1 MDAGH
6 DAQERTG
13 RLARRFDRRRRDHGV
28 ARAGGDATSRA
39 VDDALADALA
49 RADRADG
56 SDGGRGGVLERLP
69 RAGRTRAR
77 APRPDTPA
85 RRTVD
90 GLRAHGWTSL
100 HDLHWP
106 GRPGVLL
113 DEVVIGPG
121 GVVVVDGSRWSAD
134 LTVTAGLPHQ
144 GGRVHDRELHA
155 LVDAVAA
162 VTSLVGPTHR
172 SAVTAVLCP
181 PGAAGPVRTSAG
193 LLVVGRERLGAHLAG
208 LPARLSPYDVADL
221 GRRLARE
228 LGGRVG
234 PDLLTTAAL
243 DQPDAAAGPVRAGT
257 RGSRARLA
265 ARTETVTAPTRRGLR
280 RAVRRAD
287 LVALALLAAVVVVL
301 GVDPAS
307 LATAGSAV
315 GDFVASWVVP
325 ETLLPGSVPASV
337 PPSLPGGAGPVA
349 TS

>member
-28 ARAGGDATSRA
+28 TPPDGTSRA
-39 VDDALADALA
+39 VADALADALA

-56 SDGGRGGVLERLP
+56 DGRTDRTRGGDRP
-69 RAGRTRAR
+69 AGRSRAR
-77 APRPDTPA
+77 GPRPDSRA
-85 RRTVD
+85 HRTVD

-113 DEVVIGPG
+113 DEIVIGPG

-162 VTSLVGPTHR
+162 VTALVGPAHR
-172 SAVTAVLCP
+172 SAVTAVVCP

-208 LPARLSPYDVADL
+208 LPVRLSPYDVADL
-221 GRRLARE
+221 GRRLSRE

-243 DQPDAAAGPVRAGT
+243 DQPDAAAGSVRPGT
-257 RGSRARLA
+257 RGSRARVA
-265 ARTETVTAPTRRGLR
+265 ARTEAVTAPTRTGLR

-287 LVALALLAAVVVVL
+287 LVALALLAAVVVTL

-325 ETLLPGSVPASV
+325 ETLLPGALPDTGVP
-337 PPSLPGGAGPVA
+337 LPGGAGPVT

>member
-13 RLARRFDRRRRDHGV
+13 RLARRFDRRRRDDGV
-28 ARAGGDATSRA
+28 TRAGGDATSRA

-56 SDGGRGGVLERLP
+56 TAGTRAGGRLP
-69 RAGRTRAR
+69 GAGRTRAR
-77 APRPDTPA
+77 LPRLDA
-85 RRTVD
+85 RADRTVD

-121 GVVVVDGSRWSAD
+121 GVVVLDGSRWSAD

-144 GGRVHDRELHA
+144 GGQVHDRELHA

-162 VTSLVGPTHR
+162 VTSLVGPAHR
-172 SAVTAVLCP
+172 SAVTAVLSP

-221 GRRLARE
+221 GRRLSRE

-243 DQPDAAAGPVRAGT
+243 DQPDPAAGPVRPGT
-257 RGSRARLA
+257 RGSRARVA
-265 ARTETVTAPTRRGLR
+265 ARTETVTAPTRQGLR

-287 LVALALLAAVVVVL
+287 LVALALLVAVVVVL

-325 ETLLPGSVPASV
+325 ETLLPGSAA
-337 PPSLPGGAGPVA
+337 LPGGAGPV
-349 TS
+349 TTG